1 MKDFLL
7 FLQGVIG
14 IFAVIGF
21 YLTVRI
27 LFDAVVKY
35 RSGLKMTVYIM
46 SCNGDPEYAV
56 RFAESRFVYGEY
68 AGFFSGVTVSES
80 VPAEKELYARLQAE
94 FPDLIC
100 LSAQDGIDEIG
111 RNSKEIKPICKP

>member
-46 SCNGDPEYAV
+46 
-56 RFAESRFVYGEY
+56 
-68 AGFFSGVTVSES
+68 
-80 VPAEKELYARLQAE
+80 
-94 FPDLIC
+94 
-100 LSAQDGIDEIG
+100 
-111 RNSKEIKPICKP
+111 